1 MTTTKTPPQLQNSN
15 PVTSQSN
22 PIFKVYELQK
32 DDGQR
37 KMLVFVFS
45 ENKVQYIVR
54 GKKPIEIPFDEI
66 SHHDVVC
73 KHFLHTSS
81 SNF

>member
-1 MTTTKTPPQLQNSN
+1 M
-15 PVTSQSN
+15 
-22 PIFKVYELQK
+22 
-32 DDGQR
+32 
-37 KMLVFVFS
+37 FVFS

-73 KHFLHTSS
+73 KHCLNTFSS
-81 SNF
+81 FFALYFTNSREYDQKQENLSILTHLL